1 MYSVSVASNEMDAAD
16 AVKLRDGYQMP
27 RLGLGTYMVGKESVC
42 NALKSGYRLIDTAS
56 LYG

>member
-1 MYSVSVASNEMDAAD
+1 MLSVASNEMDAAD
-16 AVKLRDGYQMP
+16 AVKLRNGYQMP